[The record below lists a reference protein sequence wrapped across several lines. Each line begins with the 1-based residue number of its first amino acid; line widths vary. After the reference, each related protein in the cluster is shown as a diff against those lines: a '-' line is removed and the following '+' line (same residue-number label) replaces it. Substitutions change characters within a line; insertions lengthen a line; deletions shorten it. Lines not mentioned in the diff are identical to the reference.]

1 MTIAEQL
8 NNLYQIKEDIK
19 NTMIDSGID
28 MTNIPF
34 SEYATII
41 SEASKLDINKTKFGV
56 SLLSFINPDAINL
69 FDFVGTGIQDIKT
82 FALQGTF
89 AGNSRVQT
97 AIFPDLTTISGVSG
111 CKRTFAYCNTIT
123 TFSMPKLTT
132 LSGGGCC
139 WNMFFNCTQL
149 TTADLSAITEV
160 SGEYACYGMF
170 AACYALNTIR
180 FDNLS
185 TISGD
190 FAFDDTFY
198 RCSSLTTISFPK
210 LTTISNTNAFTKD
223 TFFGCDALTE
233 IHFRYDTKEIVEGL
247 DGYSKK
253 FGATNATIYFDLGDK
268 VDITIEPTPDNAT
281 VTFYQDDILVTNPE
295 ISVPLYAWT
304 VEENG
309 EKFITVDFYDEGS
322 YAYYRDTANDSS
334 QNTAFSNHNPR
345 YYSAWATKDLNAP
358 YATVWVFSDENF
370 SDEIS
375 NYGMVFS
382 SKPTGG
388 NAGATM
394 PAIIPSPIPE
404 AQIINVGQDIKTI
417 TYYTSK
423 EIPSV
428 GDLIYD
434 INGNPTGQVIT
445 AVENNIITIK

>member
-19 NTMIDSGID
+19 NIMIDSGID

-34 SEYATII
+34 SEYATVI

-69 FDFVGTGIQDIKT
+69 FDFVGTGIQNIGNY
-82 FALQGTF
+82 ALQGTF

-97 AIFPDLTTISGVSG
+97 AVFPDLTTISGISG
-111 CKRTFAYCNTIT
+111 CKYAFAYCNTLT
-123 TFSMPKLTT
+123 AFNMPNLTT
-132 LSGGGCC
+132 LSGEDCC
-139 WNMFFNCTQL
+139 WGMFINCTQL

-160 SGEYACYGMF
+160 SGDYACQGMF
-170 AACYALNTIR
+170 AHCYALNTTR

-185 TISGD
+185 TVSGN
-190 FAFDDTFY
+190 FAFNNIFY
-198 RCSSLTTISFPK
+198 ECSSLTTISFPK
-210 LTTISNTNAFTKD
+210 LTTISNTNAFTD
-223 TFFGCDALTE
+223 TFSNCNALTE
-233 IHFRYDTKEIVEGL
+233 IHFRYDMKEIVEGL
-247 DGYSKK
+247 DGYAER

-268 VDITIEPTPDNAT
+268 VKVAIEPIPENAI

-309 EKFITVDFYDEGS
+309 EKFITVDFYDGGS
-322 YAYYRDTANDSS
+322 YVYYRDTNNDSS
-334 QNTAFSNHNPR
+334 QNTAFSNPR
-345 YYSAWATKDLNAP
+345 YYSAWTTKDSNAP
-358 YATVWVFSDENF
+358 YTTVWTPCDETF
-370 SDEIS
+370 SDEILYNTYVVS
-375 NYGMVFS
+375 D
-382 SKPTGG
+382 KPTGG
-388 NAGATM
+388 NTGDTM
-394 PAIIPSPIPE
+394 PAVAPSPIPE
-404 AQIINVGQDIKTI
+404 TQIINVGQDTKTI

-434 INGNPTGQVIT
+434 INGNPTGQIIT
-445 AVENNIITIK
+445 AVENNIITIE